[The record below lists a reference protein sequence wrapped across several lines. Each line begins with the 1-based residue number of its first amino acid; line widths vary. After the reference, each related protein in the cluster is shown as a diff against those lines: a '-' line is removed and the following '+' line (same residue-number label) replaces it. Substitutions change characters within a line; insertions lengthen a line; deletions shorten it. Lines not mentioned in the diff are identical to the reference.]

1 MTKKLFL
8 LALFLS
14 IFGVGNSQI
23 DKEKLNTRAEQV
35 HASIDKF
42 GNREKGFNNMFRGFQ
57 NTAVGNDN
65 WFNGNLNTAV
75 GKENSLNGY

>member
-8 LALFLS
+8 VALFLS

-23 DKEKLNTRAEQV
+23 KNEKQNKRAEKA
-35 HASIDKF
+35 HFCIDKF
-42 GNREKGFNNMFRGFQ
+42 GNREKGFNNWFRGFK

-65 WFNGNLNTAV
+65 WFNGDLNIAV
-75 GKENSLNGY
+75 GQNNGVNGY